1 MSVEQQYLIDQ
12 TFKKIAKFDL
22 LKFVFDMVLY
32 VAGVLAILFILIG
45 RFDWIYMIT
54 VPFMTAIY
62 LFVKH
67 AYLVKQVKKTIY
79 NQFYFIENAHPKLSL
94 YIPIMDKANKKFYLK
109 RAALYIQ
116 GEQLAM
122 DALRQKTFSSLPD
135 ESITIPYGEEFYLT
149 SVSHDEINQM
159 IVCNGTLIDTPY
171 RFIVIYESNIFK
183 RLSSLVKIENKEV

>member
-67 AYLVKQVKKTIY
+67 AYLIKQVKKTIH
-79 NQFYFIENAHPKLSL
+79 NQFYFIENAHPKLLL

-149 SVSHDEINQM
+149 SVSHDEINQV
-159 IVCNGTLIDTPY
+159 IICNGTLIDTPY
-171 RFIVIYESNIFK
+171 RFIVIFESNIFK